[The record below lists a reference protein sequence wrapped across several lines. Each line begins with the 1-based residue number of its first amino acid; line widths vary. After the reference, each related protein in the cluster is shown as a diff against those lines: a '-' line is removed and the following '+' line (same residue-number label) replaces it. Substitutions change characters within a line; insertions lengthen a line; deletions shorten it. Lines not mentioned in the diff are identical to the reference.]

1 MLCYQRI
8 VITAV
13 CVCSCVCVCV
23 CMHSLERLWERENTL
38 FSENVAVKLWTINS
52 DALWHSQTFTMKY
65 VAIIPLFKTLNWERC
80 LKSPPPSTH
89 THTHT
94 LSANLFKMRRLT
106 VIMLACLTL
115 AHDDK
120 LRSVQKLCLH
130 PINITFTCHMV
141 RTKGKITCLLV

>member
-13 CVCSCVCVCV
+13 CVCMFMCVCVYAFIGEIV
-23 CMHSLERLWERENTL
+23 GERKHML
-38 FSENVAVKLWTINS
+38 FSENVAVKLWTINRN
-52 DALWHSQTFTMKY
+52 ALWHTQTFTMKY

-89 THTHT
+89 THTHM

-106 VIMLACLTL
+106 VIMLAWLTL
-115 AHDDK
+115 AYNDK

-130 PINITFTCHMV
+130 PIKITFTCHVV